1 MAVPMAPET
10 LLLSWGFH
18 IISKEESDIYWLLQ
32 TGHVHCAL
40 SHCSKYAEWNM
51 WLLSHGNTSTESPA
65 LKSSKQL
72 PYQTKD
78 VYYTFQF
85 LGWTSYMFSLWSVIS
100 PSIFPVILHEVHVP
114 SSQTCTARKE
124 GLFWLNLVT
133 SVSYLFCIIKY
144 SEDPL
149 PASHSKQWL
158 DFLEH

>member
-100 PSIFPVILHEVHVP
+100 PSIFPVILHELHVP
-114 SSQTCTARKE
+114 SSQTCCR
-124 GLFWLNLVT
+124 NL
-133 SVSYLFCIIKY
+133 SYNIHVSAVAYQMAPTCI
-144 SEDPL
+144 
-149 PASHSKQWL
+149 KQMNLLHFADIQLILYWVIA
-158 DFLEH
+158 